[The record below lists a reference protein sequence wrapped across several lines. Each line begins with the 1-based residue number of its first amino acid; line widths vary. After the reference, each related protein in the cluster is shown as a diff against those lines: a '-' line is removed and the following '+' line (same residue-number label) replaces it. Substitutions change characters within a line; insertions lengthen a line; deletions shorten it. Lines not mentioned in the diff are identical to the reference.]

1 MTEQV
6 TNYETKDEEIKRL
19 TAALA
24 KANAENEQLRGA
36 LAAFLNFAAIVQ
48 NAAGMLP
55 RVRME

>member
-6 TNYETKDEEIKRL
+6 TNYETVEMENQRL

-24 KANAENEQLRGA
+24 KSNAENEQLRGA

-55 RVRME
+55 RVRIE